1 MESFEAF
8 HTGYPA
14 PLISWVNEQDW
25 PRFREIQKKA
35 IAAIPISPD
44 QPIPDLI
51 LEAETSSGK
60 TEAAFL
66 PLIARLMARPP
77 SNRGFSVLYIS
88 PLRALIN
95 DQLPRIMPLAEL
107 AGLQAHA
114 WHADIPQGDKSKTR
128 RAGKGILLT
137 TPESLEAFAVG
148 AATDDS
154 LFQALCRVECIVV
167 DEVHAFFDT
176 ARGKHL
182 QSLLHR
188 LDDCVGRAIPRLGL
202 SATLGSADVSAAA
215 VLRPEQPKDVKI
227 LRSSGDEARPAQVRL
242 RAFVDDDASRI
253 DGETPNDR
261 MMERIARQLVSDFAK
276 DSRGL
281 VFANSR
287 AMVTHLTE
295 KCQEVSGPGGIQ
307 FFEHHSSILAGDR
320 RKIEKWMRGEGDDAP
335 SQMVVI
341 ATNTLELGIDI
352 GKVARVVQIDP
363 TFTVSALRQ
372 RVGRS
377 GRRNDGHPSGLL
389 YLREQRTTE
398 DSHPLDRLR
407 LRTFQAAATA
417 QLAMEGQFEQP
428 NSSDLHLSALY
439 HQIIST
445 LREKTFATTDELYSA
460 LVETGPWSANE
471 TVIDRRFFDRLLET
485 MSIGREP
492 AIERI
497 EEISWKLTEARAKR
511 RHTYAMF
518 STPPDYI
525 VSAGGNVVGKL
536 PMTVAYRVGDTF
548 VLNRGRW
555 RVVDVNDERRT
566 LSVVR
571 APTAGAP
578 RFGGLAQVPSG
589 IVSKRMLEIYKGH
602 DVSGLA
608 ADDDFMLLIAEGRH
622 AFEAHDL
629 RNARFLQAG
638 RDVILFPWRGARAL
652 QTLMLAMR
660 REGMR
665 ASASNFAILVEDATI
680 ADVIATL
687 EIVKSQPLAELDEL
701 AREARQLRSDRFDR
715 YLIPYHQRLA
725 FASRH
730 LSGDGFFELIDDLL
744 TASAVSNS

>member
-1 MESFEAF
+1 MENFEPF
-8 HTGYPA
+8 HGCYPA
-14 PLISWVNEQDW
+14 SLISWVNERGW
-25 PRFREIQKKA
+25 PRFREIQQKA
-35 IAAIPISPD
+35 IATIPIGLD

-66 PLIARLMARPP
+66 PLIARLMARPI
-77 SNRGFSVLYIS
+77 SNRGFSLLYIS

-107 AGLQAHA
+107 AGIQAHA
-114 WHADIPQGDKSKTR
+114 WHADVPQGDKNKIR
-128 RAGKGILLT
+128 AAGKGILLT
-137 TPESLEAFAVG
+137 TPESLEAFAIG
-148 AATDDS
+148 AATDES
-154 LFQALCRVECIVV
+154 LFHALSRVECIVV
-167 DEVHAFFDT
+167 DEVHSFFDT

-188 LDDCVGRAIPRLGL
+188 LDGYADRAIPRLGL

-215 VLRPEQPKDVKI
+215 VLRPELPAGVAI
-227 LRSSGDEARPAQVRL
+227 VRSTGDEARPAQVRL

-261 MMERIARQLVSDFAK
+261 MIERIARQLVSDFAE

-287 AMVTHLTE
+287 GAVTHLTE
-295 KCQEVSGPGGIQ
+295 KCQELSGPDGIQ
-307 FFEHHSSILAGDR
+307 FFEHHSSILAPDR
-320 RKIEKWMRGEGDDAP
+320 RRREKWMRGEGDDAP

-372 RVGRS
+372 RIGRS
-377 GRRNDGHPSGLL
+377 GRRNDESPNGLL

-398 DSHPLDRLR
+398 ASHPLDRLR

-417 QLAMEGQFEQP
+417 QLAMEGEFERP
-428 NSSDLHLSALY
+428 HPSDLHLSALY

-445 LREKTFATTDELYSA
+445 LREKTFATAEELYSA
-460 LVETGPWSANE
+460 LVETGPWNANL
-471 TVIDRRFFDRLLET
+471 TVIDKSFFDRLLET
-485 MSIGREP
+485 MSGGRDP

-497 EEISWKLTEARAKR
+497 DEISWKLTEARAKR

-518 STPPDYI
+518 STPPEYI

-566 LSVVR
+566 LTVVR

-589 IVSKRMLEIYKGH
+589 IVSQMMLEIYKGR

-608 ADDDFMLLIAEGRH
+608 ADDDFMQLIAEGRT
-622 AFEAHDL
+622 AFEAYDL
-629 RNARFLQAG
+629 RNVRLLQAG

-660 REGMR
+660 REGLR
-665 ASASNFAILVEDATI
+665 ASASNFAILVEDATLS
-680 ADVIATL
+680 DVVAML
-687 EIVKSQPLAELDEL
+687 KMLKGLPLPELDEL

-715 YLIPYHQRLA
+715 HLIPYHQRLA

-730 LSGDGFFELIDDLL
+730 LSREGLFELIDDLL
-744 TASAVSNS
+744 AATPTPNS